1 MKEKRNNDAKGIVTG
16 VEVVNSKEGK
26 ETLNLSLDSQKYKKL
41 QEKQQKNRRRAARKQ
56 AVDNTKKSIKN
67 KIRSELDTS
76 SHNEKDREIM
86 TYKLEMQFINV
97 VAIVLIIAVISIMLI
112 VVKRE
117 SGMSEHDN
125 RELAKFPE
133 LTVESWFDGSF
144 TSGITDFYTD
154 TIPYREDML
163 TFSSKF
169 SQLFGLK
176 LGGADRVVQHGNL
189 GEVETQTFTGST
201 TTTSKVEI
209 FTGTQS
215 TTTPKPETTP
225 DVTTSENGTTTT
237 TTPVTTLPVVEDD
250 GRLSNGILIVG
261 EGERVRA
268 LEGYGGSFGYGNS
281 YASFVNNYKKDLGQY
296 VNVYSMCIPTA
307 FAFYCPSNLRE
318 NYGDQLDNI
327 NNIRTGLDGVIDI
340 DIYSVLEEKKDEYIY
355 SRTDHHWQPLGAF
368 YAAQQF
374 ASVAQ
379 VDFKDLSTYEKVVE
393 EDFLGT
399 LYAYSDYDA
408 ELKKYPDTFTYYK
421 PSNNNQLKV
430 TYYDTDFRNGQ
441 ASQLFF
447 KAYQKINLYSSFLG
461 TDKQI
466 AHINTDCNNGRTLVI
481 FKDSFGNALVPFL
494 TGSFENIYVV
504 DLRYFTPNAIEFCK
518 NVGATDVL
526 FATCMFTCSSQKV
539 NYIEN
544 LRIQ

>member
-1 MKEKRNNDAKGIVTG
+1 MKENRNKTDGIVKS
-16 VEVVNSKEGK
+16 VEVVNSESGK
-26 ETLNLSLDSQKYKKL
+26 ETLSLNLDANKYKKL
-41 QEKQQKNRRRAARKQ
+41 QEKQVKAQKKAARKQ
-56 AVDNTKKSIKN
+56 AVDNTKKNIKN
-67 KIRSELDTS
+67 KIRSELDTNTS
-76 SHNEKDREIM
+76 EKDMQIM
-86 TYKLEMQFINV
+86 SYKLEMQFINV
-97 VAIVLIIAVISIMLI
+97 VAMLLIIAVIAVMLI

-117 SGMSEHDN
+117 NGMSEHDN
-125 RELAKFPE
+125 RELAQFPE

-144 TSGITDFYTD
+144 TSGVTNFYTD
-154 TIPYREDML
+154 TIPYREDLL

-169 SQLFGLK
+169 SQLYGLK
-176 LGGADRVVQHGNL
+176 LGGADRVVQHGNA
-189 GEVETQTFTGST
+189 GEVETQEFTGST

-209 FTGTQS
+209 FTGTV
-215 TTTPKPETTP
+215 TTTTTNTETTP
-225 DVTTSENGTTTT
+225 DITTPSETETTTS
-237 TTPVTTLPVVEDD
+237 VTTLPVVEDD

-268 LEGYGGSFGYGNS
+268 LEGYGGSFSYGND
-281 YASFVNNYKKDLGQY
+281 YAKFVNNYKQDLGQY

-307 FAFYCPSNLRE
+307 FAFYCPTNLRE
-318 NYGDQLDNI
+318 NYGNQLDNI
-327 NNIRTGLDGVIDI
+327 NNIRTGLSGVIDV
-340 DIYSVLEEKKDEYIY
+340 DIYSVLAGKTDEYIY
-355 SRTDHHWQPLGAF
+355 SRTDHHWQPLGAY
-368 YAAQQF
+368 YAAQEF
-374 ASVAQ
+374 AKMAQ
-379 VDFKDLSTYEKVVE
+379 VDFKDLSTYEKIVE

-408 ELKKYPDTFTYYK
+408 ELKKYPDSFTYYK
-421 PSNNNQLKV
+421 PSNNNNLKV
-430 TYYDTDFRNGQ
+430 TYYDTDFKNGV

-466 AHINTDCNNGRTLVI
+466 AHIKSDVTNGRTLVI

-544 LRIQ
+544 IRIQ